1 MIETLKTLCALN
13 GVSGDEDAV
22 RDYLRTQAEPYADAI
37 RTDAL
42 GNLIV
47 FKRGRRATGSKLLLC
62 AHMDEVGLIVTRATE
77 DGFLK
82 FDFVGGVDRRVVLGK
97 PVELGPDRVPG
108 IVGMKA
114 IHMLTAEERKKVPK
128 TESLYLDIG
137 ASDKEE
143 ALSKVPLGTYGAF
156 VGEPEELGD
165 GFLKS
170 KAIDDRVGC
179 AILLELLKEDLP
191 LDVTFAFTAQE
202 EVGTRGAFG
211 AAFSVTP
218 EIALVLETT
227 TAADLPEIE
236 GARRVCAPG
245 KGPVISYMDGG
256 TIYDR
261 ELFETLRRL
270 AEEGSIPWQTKE
282 YIAGGNDART
292 IQRSKAGVR
301 VAALIAGTSL
311 LTYTTSPI
319 VLTDA
324 IEALLK
330 PLNKLHFPVH
340 ELAMMMS
347 IALRFIPTLIEET
360 DKIMNAQKARG
371 AMLDTGKLTERV
383 KALVPVLIPLF
394 ISAFRRADELAM
406 AMECRCYR
414 GGEGRTRLKVLRCCR
429 QDYIDLAFCI
439 VCFGVILASRLVFP
453 NY

>member
-47 FKRGRRATGSKLLLC
+47 FKRGRKATGNKLLLC

-128 TESLYLDIG
+128 TDSLYLDIG
-137 ASDKEE
+137 AASREE
-143 ALSKVPLGTYGAF
+143 ALAKVPLGTYGAF
-156 VGEPEELGD
+156 VGEPEVLGD

-179 AILLELLKEDLP
+179 AILLELLREELP

-236 GARRVCAPG
+236 GARRVCAP
-245 KGPVISYMDGG
+245 
-256 TIYDR
+256 
-261 ELFETLRRL
+261 ETLRRL
-270 AEEGSIPWQTKE
+270 AEERNIPWQTKE

-292 IQRSKAGVR
+292 IQRSKTGVR
-301 VAALIAGTSL
+301 VAALSAAVRYLHAPASVGSL
-311 LTYTTSPI
+311 SDFENMLELTR
-319 VLTDA
+319 A
-324 IEALLK
+324 FLLS
-330 PLNKLHFPVH
+330 F
-340 ELAMMMS
+340 
-347 IALRFIPTLIEET
+347 
-360 DKIMNAQKARG
+360 
-371 AMLDTGKLTERV
+371 ER
-383 KALVPVLIPLF
+383 K
-394 ISAFRRADELAM
+394 
-406 AMECRCYR
+406 
-414 GGEGRTRLKVLRCCR
+414 
-429 QDYIDLAFCI
+429 
-439 VCFGVILASRLVFP
+439 
-453 NY
+453 

>member
-47 FKRGRRATGSKLLLC
+47 FKRGRKATGSKLLLC

-270 AEEGSIPWQTKE
+270 AEERNIPWQTKE

-292 IQRSKAGVR
+292 IQRSKEGVYRRGQRRPDHPALQGRGAGGGPLRRCALSPRPSQRGEYRGFWADAHPDPGLFGARGPIPVTNGTRADDIRPYAGAADR
-301 VAALIAGTSL
+301 VGRGL
-311 LTYTTSPI
+311 LDAPHH
-319 VLTDA
+319 VLTFSA
-324 IEALLK
+324 HF
-330 PLNKLHFPVH
+330 LNLTKERFLHGTF
-340 ELAMMMS
+340 
-347 IALRFIPTLIEET
+347 
-360 DKIMNAQKARG
+360 
-371 AMLDTGKLTERV
+371 
-383 KALVPVLIPLF
+383 
-394 ISAFRRADELAM
+394 
-406 AMECRCYR
+406 
-414 GGEGRTRLKVLRCCR
+414 
-429 QDYIDLAFCI
+429 
-439 VCFGVILASRLVFP
+439 
-453 NY
+453 